1 MTHKEEK
8 EIPVIY
14 SQQFLESTQTSS
26 SLSEKNY
33 SPFKMNLSPGVT
45 EALKLHIVLGN
56 KITKHG
62 SHLAEQCISFPL
74 TLP

>member
-26 SLSEKNY
+26 SLSEQNY
-33 SPFKMNLSPGVT
+33 SPFKMNLSPGVIRSPQ
-45 EALKLHIVLGN
+45 ASYSPK
-56 KITKHG
+56 
-62 SHLAEQCISFPL
+62 
-74 TLP
+74 